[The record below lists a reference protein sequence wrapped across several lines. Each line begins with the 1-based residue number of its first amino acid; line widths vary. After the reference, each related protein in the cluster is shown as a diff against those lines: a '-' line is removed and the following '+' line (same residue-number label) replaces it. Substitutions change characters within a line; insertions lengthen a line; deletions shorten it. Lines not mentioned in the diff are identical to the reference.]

1 MVNQKRLAGICARN
15 VLYFGADR
23 EKEVGAVAATGERM
37 EWCLRHDQRSL
48 ERMANQTLA
57 CAYYGTNR
65 ALTSSQAH
73 PMIDT

>member
-1 MVNQKRLAGICARN
+1 LLPLESVWS
-15 VLYFGADR
+15 GASS
-23 EKEVGAVAATGERM
+23 
-37 EWCLRHDQRSL
+37 HDQRSL

-57 CAYYGTNR
+57 CAYYGANR